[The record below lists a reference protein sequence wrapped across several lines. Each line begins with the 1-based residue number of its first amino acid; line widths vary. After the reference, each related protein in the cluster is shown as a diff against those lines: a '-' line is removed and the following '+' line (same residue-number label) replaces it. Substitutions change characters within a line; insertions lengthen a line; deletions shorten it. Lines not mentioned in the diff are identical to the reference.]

1 MHPSAD
7 GACGA
12 FRNDLTCK
20 VHADLDDGDSV
31 APITN
36 VAASVTRTQL
46 LLAHNDDYNDPVL
59 GTVSHTVD
67 IWMSMNDRAAE
78 CRNGSNQSNGSTKP
92 SEIHRIKFNLNNHGH
107 LCLTTEEQIAA
118 LPKSTNG
125 YTNAVYVTTNPKY
138 LYTNCDCSI
147 REFFN

>member
-1 MHPSAD
+1 MDLPTSQQDVPDVNDCSLILMLHD

-78 CRNGSNQSNGSTKP
+78 CRNGSNQ
-92 SEIHRIKFNLNNHGH
+92 
-107 LCLTTEEQIAA
+107 
-118 LPKSTNG
+118 
-125 YTNAVYVTTNPKY
+125 
-138 LYTNCDCSI
+138 
-147 REFFN
+147 

>member
-59 GTVSHTVD
+59 GQQSVEMGPTSEHALSHRFKW
-67 IWMSMNDRAAE
+67 IFLIIPLR
-78 CRNGSNQSNGSTKP
+78 
-92 SEIHRIKFNLNNHGH
+92 SESGGYDNAGA
-107 LCLTTEEQIAA
+107 TDG
-118 LPKSTNG
+118 TNSLG
-125 YTNAVYVTTNPKY
+125 GG
-138 LYTNCDCSI
+138 
-147 REFFN
+147 